1 MRLETTRFG
10 VIEVEADAVITFTQ
24 PIIGFN
30 DLRRFVLLPGPPDT
44 VVKWLQ
50 SVERGDVAFILID
63 PRMIYQGY
71 EVDLRPDEM
80 AELAVGSATEL
91 DVYSLVVV
99 PADHSQVRAN
109 LKAPII
115 VNPVQRLAKQAILE
129 RRDYPIQFFL
139 ARSQEESEVP
149 KEVAHARTDT

>member
-10 VIEVEADAVITFTQ
+10 VIEVDAESVITFTQ

-30 DLRRFVLLPGPPDT
+30 DLRRFILLPGPPGT

-50 SVERGDVAFILID
+50 SVDRGSVAFIVID
-63 PRMIYQGY
+63 PRMVFQGY

-80 AELAVGSATEL
+80 AELAVNAVTEL
-91 DVYSLVVV
+91 DLYSLVVV
-99 PADHSQVRAN
+99 PADHSQVRTN
-109 LKAPII
+109 LKAPIVI
-115 VNPVQRLAKQAILE
+115 NPVQRLGKQAILE

-139 ARSQEESEVP
+139 GRPQEESEQP
-149 KEVAHARTDT
+149 KEVAHARTDA

>member
-10 VIEVEADAVITFTQ
+10 VIEVDAEAVITFTQ

-50 SVERGDVAFILID
+50 SVERGDVAFILVD
-63 PRMIYQGY
+63 PRMVYPGY
-71 EVDLRPDEM
+71 EVDLQADEM
-80 AELAVGSATEL
+80 AELAIGSVTEL

-99 PADHSQVRAN
+99 PADHSQVRTN
-109 LKAPII
+109 LKAPIV

-139 ARSQEESEVP
+139 ARPREESEGP
-149 KEVAHARTDT
+149 KEVAHARADT